1 MQPQLSDTGARR
13 NGATSV
19 SQFRHE
25 SPFNILRRRKWL
37 AVVVMATVLTA
48 VVAIV
53 ISLPNIYEAMAT
65 VQVEQPQIPE
75 SFVRS
80 TVTSELASRLKKLNQ
95 QILSPAR
102 LAGLI
107 EQFNLYPDVREETSL
122 DAAVALMEA
131 DIEVL
136 PQNTPRSR
144 HSRKT
149 TAFTLSYRGAEP
161 QKVADVTNTLVSFY
175 IEENMKV
182 RAHQATGTTQ
192 FLQEQLVKQRH
203 QLEQQEQQLSQFKE
217 QYIGE
222 LPEQLPANLA
232 ALERVNAQL
241 RLTSDEL
248 TRVNER
254 YTNLKTYLA
263 NEQHQTLPR
272 PTIPF
277 ITNNKDPVATQLAGM
292 YRELAAL
299 RTQYSDKYPDVAR
312 LKAEIATLE
321 QHFSSNR
328 PVQTETV
335 QGSHT
340 AAASPHFL
348 ELKRTISDVEGEI
361 KALRADERKLLV
373 SIAQYQRRVD
383 NTPRR
388 EQELQ
393 GLLRDYETTQE
404 LYRSLLR
411 QQGEAKLAASL
422 EQHQQSEKFSLLEP
436 ATPPAVPASPQR
448 MQLILGGLILSLL
461 AAVGMVFF
469 VDKRDGSFHVVED
482 LQAFASVPVLVSLP
496 CIETARDRR
505 RKWGRFSLATVG
517 TLVFL
522 GLVAISAHTITTG
535 ELPSFSLPL
544 GAWSLDVHLPDFL
557 SF

>member
-1 MQPQLSDTGARR
+1 MQPQLSDARARR
-13 NGATSV
+13 NGTTSV
-19 SQFRHE
+19 SQSRHE

-48 VVAIV
+48 VVSIV
-53 ISLPNIYEAMAT
+53 ISLPNIYEATAT
-65 VQVEQPQIPE
+65 VHVERPQIPE

-80 TVTSELASRLKKLNQ
+80 TVTSEVASRLQMLNQ
-95 QILSPAR
+95 QILIPTR

-107 EQFNLYPDVREETSL
+107 EQFNLYPDVREEASL
-122 DAAVALMEA
+122 DAAVARMEA

-136 PQNTPRSR
+136 PQKTSRSR
-144 HSRKT
+144 HAHKT
-149 TAFTLSYRGAEP
+149 TAFTLSYRGADP

-175 IEENMKV
+175 IEENMKA
-182 RAHQATGTTQ
+182 RTHQATGTTQ

-203 QLEQQEQQLSQFKE
+203 RLEQQEQQLSQFKK

-248 TRVNER
+248 TRANER

-263 NEQHQTLPR
+263 DGQHQTLSR
-272 PTIPF
+272 PTTPF
-277 ITNNKDPVATQLAGM
+277 ITNNNDPLATQLAGM

-299 RTQYSDKYPDVAR
+299 RIQYSDKYPDVAR
-312 LKAEIATLE
+312 LKSEIATLE
-321 QHFSSNR
+321 RGFSSNR
-328 PVQTETV
+328 PIQTETV

-340 AAASPHFL
+340 AFL
-348 ELKRTISDVEGEI
+348 ELKQAISAVKVEI
-361 KALRADERKLLV
+361 KALKADEQKLLA
-373 SIAQYQRRVD
+373 SIAKYQQRVD

-436 ATPPAVPASPQR
+436 AMPPAVPASPQR
-448 MQLILGGLILSLL
+448 TQLILGGLIVSLL

-496 CIETARDRR
+496 CIETACDRR

-544 GAWSLDVHLPDFL
+544 GAWSLDVHLPDFF